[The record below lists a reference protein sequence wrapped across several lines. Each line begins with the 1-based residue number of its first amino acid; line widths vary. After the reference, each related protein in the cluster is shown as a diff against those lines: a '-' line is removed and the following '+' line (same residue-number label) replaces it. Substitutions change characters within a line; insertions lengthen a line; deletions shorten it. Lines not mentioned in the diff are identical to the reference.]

1 MSEQNRTGESQGDR
15 VTPSDSQGQ
24 PRLDAYARAGVHIDA
39 GNETVDRIKPHVART
54 LRPEVMTAL
63 GGFGGGFRL
72 DPDKYK
78 EPVLVSG
85 TDGVGTKLKIA
96 FLMDKHDTI
105 GIDAVA
111 MCVNDILVM
120 GAEPLFFL
128 DYLATGKLVPET
140 AEQIVKGIADG
151 CVQAGCALI
160 GGETAEM
167 PGMYGD
173 GEYDV
178 AGFAVGIVE
187 KSKMIDGTRVRPG
200 DVLIGFASSGLHSN
214 GYSLV
219 RKVLLAD
226 RGYSLD
232 SRLPGLTRTL
242 GEELLTPTR
251 IYVKNGLALCEKFDV
266 RAMAHITG
274 GGFLENI
281 PRVLPDGCGAEI
293 RPGSW
298 PVLPIFE
305 LLQREGQIPAADMFR
320 TFNMGIGLVA
330 VVPEEQA
337 DDFVEAAIGLGEQV
351 YPIGSIVGG
360 KREIRIPGIGGTV

>member
-1 MSEQNRTGESQGDR
+1 MQTNRAAGSQQAAG
-15 VTPSDSQGQ
+15 V
-24 PRLDAYARAGVHIDA
+24 DAYARAGVNIDA

-54 LRPEVMTAL
+54 MRPEVITAL

-72 DPDKYK
+72 DLGKYK

-96 FLMDKHDTI
+96 FQMDKHDTI

-151 CVQAGCALI
+151 CVLAGCALV

-167 PGMYGD
+167 PGMYAD

-178 AGFAVGIVE
+178 AGFAVGIAD
-187 KSKMIDGTRVRPG
+187 KSKLIDGTRVTPG
-200 DVLIGFASSGLHSN
+200 DAVIGLASSGLHSN
-214 GYSLV
+214 GFSLV
-219 RKVLLAD
+219 RKVLLEEA
-226 RGYSLD
+226 GYSLD
-232 SRLPGLTRTL
+232 AQLPGLTRTL

-251 IYVKNGLALCEKFDV
+251 IYVKNGLALCERFDV

-281 PRVLPDGCGAEI
+281 PRVLPEGCAAEI

-305 LLQREGQIPAADMFR
+305 LLQREGNLSASDMYR

-330 VVPEEQA
+330 VVPETQA
-337 DDFVEAAIGLGEQV
+337 DDFIREAISLGERA
-351 YPIGSIVGG
+351 YRIGSIVPGN
-360 KREIRIPGIGGTV
+360 RQVRIDGVGGTA